1 MEGADV
7 HPDHLSPGRPE
18 PALLGAGTG
27 GRHPRGFL
35 HKDWDRHVLHADE
48 LSRTPGFRE
57 LRNAILE
64 RAKPLPGEHA
74 LDVGTGTGLLALP
87 LAERCAG
94 VWAIDISPAM
104 IEHLRWVVFGRRL
117 TNLYPLVGSA
127 TSLPLEDASVGLVVS
142 NYCFH
147 HLDEEGKRRCVAEA
161 YRVLAPGGRLV
172 FGDMMFGW
180 SPAAGRNRKVIGS
193 KLRSM
198 ARRGPAGLARIA
210 RNGVKVVT
218 GTGEH
223 PAPPDWWQEALEAA
237 GFAEVSVECLPHE
250 GAIAAARK
258 PG

>member
-1 MEGADV
+1 MY
-7 HPDHLSPGRPE
+7 PDHHLPGVPE
-18 PALLGAGTG
+18 PSVLGGA
-27 GRHPRGFL
+27 PSRGPHLRGLL

-57 LRNAILE
+57 LRNGILE
-64 RAKPLPGEHA
+64 RAKPQTGELA
-74 LDVGTGTGLLALP
+74 LDIGTGTGLLALP

-104 IEHLRWVVFGRRL
+104 IEHLRWVVFGRRVS
-117 TNLYPLVGSA
+117 NVYPLVGLA
-127 TSLPLEDASVGLVVS
+127 TSLPLEDASVELVVS

-147 HLDEEGKRRCVAEA
+147 HLDEAEKRRCVEEVH
-161 YRVLAPGGRLV
+161 RVLTPGGRFV

-180 SPAAGRNRKVIGS
+180 SPVAGRNRQVIGS
-193 KLRSM
+193 KVRSM

-210 RNGVKVVT
+210 RNGFKVMT

-223 PAPPDWWQEALEAA
+223 PAPPEWWCEALESA
-237 GFAEVSVECLPHE
+237 GFAGVGVECLPHE

>member
-1 MEGADV
+1 MP
-7 HPDHLSPGRPE
+7 PDQPFDGVPDPILL
-18 PALLGAGTG
+18 PAAPR
-27 GRHPRGFL
+27 RHGHARGLL

-64 RAKPLPGEHA
+64 RAKPLPQEHA

-87 LAERCAG
+87 LAGRCAG
-94 VWAIDISPAM
+94 VWAVDISPAM
-104 IEHLRWVVFGRRL
+104 VEHLRWLVAGRQL
-117 TNLYPLVGSA
+117 ANLYPLVGSA
-127 TSLPLEDASVGLVVS
+127 SSLPLEDCSVGLVVS

-147 HLDEEGKRRCVAEA
+147 HLGEEGKRRSVAEA
-161 YRVLAPGGRLV
+161 FRVLTPGGRFV

-180 SPAAGRNRKVIGS
+180 SPAAGRNRRVVGS

-198 ARRGPAGLARIA
+198 ARHGPAGFVRIA
-210 RNGVKVVT
+210 RNAVKVMT
-218 GTGEH
+218 RTGER
-223 PAPPDWWQEALEAA
+223 PAPPEWWQGALEEA
-237 GFAEVSVECLPHE
+237 GFLDVTIDCLAHE